1 MRQLS
6 FKNISHSY
14 ADMPSVEDVSFTIQA
29 GEVVSLLGPSGCGKS
44 TLLRLAAGLE
54 RPQKGE
60 IIQNDT
66 VISSPDYALDASL
79 RGVGLVFQ
87 NYALFP
93 HLTVLENVCYGLKG
107 KKKDNLALAEEV
119 MADFDILP
127 FAEHY
132 PSELSGG
139 QQQRVALARA
149 VCPAPDLVLLDEPF
163 SGLDTR
169 LRERIRDKLL
179 HVLRE
184 KNIAALMVTHDA
196 EEAMFMSDKIVV
208 LEKGQVAQIGTPLEV
223 YRSPQSSFVATFFG
237 EANQFSSAVSQGVVK
252 SVLGPIDASQF
263 ADGTKVEVVIRNEN
277 LTVYDTKQAHCS
289 PTPFTIME
297 THLLGSN
304 TLVHLSDKKD
314 DSGHHFHAKI
324 PGLNFFE
331 VGATV
336 YLSAAQS
343 DIFLFESSKG

>member
-1 MRQLS
+1 MRHIS
-6 FKNISHSY
+6 FENISHFYS
-14 ADMPSVEDVSFTIQA
+14 DMPSVKDVSFNIGK
-29 GEVVSLLGPSGCGKS
+29 GEVVCLLGPSGCGKS

-54 RPQKGE
+54 KPQNGYIK
-60 IIQNDT
+60 QDDK
-66 VISSPDYALDASL
+66 VISSSKNALDPSE

-93 HLTVLENVCYGLKG
+93 HLTVLDNVCYGLSG
-107 KKKDNLALAEEV
+107 KKRDNLAAAQQ
-119 MADFDILP
+119 MMTDFDIAQ
-127 FAEHY
+127 FANHY
-132 PSELSGG
+132 PYELSGG

-149 VCPAPDLVLLDEPF
+149 ICPEPPLVLLDEPF

-184 KNIAALMVTHDA
+184 KNIAAIMVTHDA

-208 LEKGQVAQIGTPLEV
+208 LSHGKVAQIGTPLEV

-237 EANQFSSAVSQGVVK
+237 EANQFSAIVK
-252 SVLGPIDASQF
+252 NGRIETVLGAIDAPSF
-263 ADGTKVEVVIRNEN
+263 DDGTEVEVVIRNEN
-277 LTVYDTKQAHCS
+277 LRVYDQKQKDAS
-289 PTPFTIME
+289 PVAFKIME

-304 TLVHLSDKKD
+304 TLVHLSDTD
-314 DSGHHFHAKI
+314 DDTGHHFHAKI

-331 VGATV
+331 IGREVF
-336 YLSAAQS
+336 LAAS
-343 DIFLFESSKG
+343 PNDIFVFNAAK

>member
-1 MRQLS
+1 MKQLS
-6 FKNISHSY
+6 FEAISHSY
-14 ADMPSVEDVSFTIQA
+14 SDMPSVKDVSFSIQE

-44 TLLRLAAGLE
+44 TMLRLAAGLE
-54 RPQKGE
+54 KPQKGQ
-60 IIQNDT
+60 IIQNDI
-66 VISSPDYALDASL
+66 VISSSDYALDPAL

-93 HLTVLENVCYGLKG
+93 HLTVLENVCYGLTG
-107 KKKDNLALAEEV
+107 KKKEALALAKEV
-119 MADFDILP
+119 MADFDISQ
-127 FAEHY
+127 FADHY
-132 PSELSGG
+132 PNELSGG

-169 LRERIRDKLL
+169 LRERIRDRLL

-208 LEKGQVAQIGTPLEV
+208 LDKGQVAQIGSPLEV

-237 EANQFSSAVSQGVVK
+237 EANQFSTAVSQGK
-252 SVLGPIDASQF
+252 INSVLGSIDATQF
-263 ADGTKVEVVIRNEN
+263 ADGTKVEVVIRNES
-277 LTVYDTKQAHCS
+277 LLVYDTMQPHCS
-289 PTPFTIME
+289 STPFTIME
-297 THLLGSN
+297 THLLGSS
-304 TLVHLSDKKD
+304 TLVHLSDKED
-314 DSGHHFHAKI
+314 DTGHHFHAKI

-331 VGATV
+331 VGSTV

-343 DIFLFESSKG
+343 DIFLFPDKKI

>member
-1 MRQLS
+1 MKQLS

-14 ADMPSVEDVSFTIQA
+14 ADMPSVKDVSFTIQS

-44 TLLRLAAGLE
+44 TMLRLAAGLE
-54 RPQKGE
+54 KPQKGE

-107 KKKDNLALAEEV
+107 KKKDNVALAEEV

-127 FAEHY
+127 FAQNY

-169 LRERIRDKLL
+169 LRERIRDRLL

-208 LEKGQVAQIGTPLEV
+208 LERGNIAQIGSPLDV
-223 YRSPQSSFVATFFG
+223 YRAPKSSFVATFFG
-237 EANQFSSAVSQGVVK
+237 EANQFSAKVEKGVVNT
-252 SVLGPIDASQF
+252 VLGEIQ
-263 ADGTKVEVVIRNEN
+263 ADGFEDGQTVEVVIRNEN
-277 LTVYDTKQAHCS
+277 LNVFDAPVQDASEVSFTVL
-289 PTPFTIME
+289 E
-297 THLLGSN
+297 THLLGSS
-304 TLVHLSDKKD
+304 TLIHLSDRD
-314 DSGHHFHAKI
+314 DDRGYHLHARI
-324 PGLNFFE
+324 PGLNYFE
-331 VGATV
+331 IGSKV
-336 YLSAAQS
+336 YLSAS
-343 DIFLFESSKG
+343 PNDIYIFNVA